1 MTPSAVVCAAD
12 IAWSRAD
19 RIALWTLI
27 AGVFGIWIAWRT
39 LRRGNR
45 NSSVASMIPLNAEI
59 RDMYDQYIEI
69 FSSAQFQTP
78 LELEILEREIADR
91 LEKLMNVLEMSAAIQ
106 VERTFSGVSRT
117 LMSEYLKRVLED
129 LLADDYTSNKV
140 SGLLQDDRT
149 YLYIRHFLDRTARLS
164 VVLPTKWYVVPNR
177 TIWQRIKDRLPSN
190 LK

>member
-1 MTPSAVVCAAD
+1 MTPSAVACVAD

-117 LMSEYLKRVLED
+117 LMSEYLQRVLED

-149 YLYIRHFLDRTARLS
+149 YLYIRHFLHRTARLS
-164 VVLPTKWYVVPNR
+164 VVLPPKWYVLPDR